1 MCIVSNN
8 LQPLISIILPVYNGQ
23 STLPETLKSL
33 ENQTFKDYELVICDD
48 GSTDK
53 SRDIIDRYDHLP
65 IKLIYNNI
73 NKGLAYTLNKLIN
86 NSHPNSK
93 YIAMA
98 EQDDY
103 YYSDRLRVQ
112 YNYMESYPDVGLISG
127 IADHWN
133 GNKISARFPGLLINN
148 KKYPNDLDFFKL
160 NYREQCKVVNSC
172 MMFRKSI
179 HIDNNLKFNLDYP
192 GLCVDWDYISAHYL
206 ILGL

>member
-1 MCIVSNN
+1 MSNN

-23 STLPETLKSL
+23 STLYETLKSL

-112 YNYMESYPDVGLISG
+112 YNYM
-127 IADHWN
+127 
-133 GNKISARFPGLLINN
+133 
-148 KKYPNDLDFFKL
+148 
-160 NYREQCKVVNSC
+160 
-172 MMFRKSI
+172 
-179 HIDNNLKFNLDYP
+179 
-192 GLCVDWDYISAHYL
+192 
-206 ILGL
+206 